1 MIYKSSAPTISQLTN
16 CLRAFLIKA
25 FPPIAVC
32 CAAAKDFNTLTFPG
46 DVLPQ
51 FSSTCHNSVRS
62 RNRFSIQCVV
72 CPLYQDKCT
81 RQGVFSK
88 LSCSGDLDG
97 ISQTIVHHKSQLH
110 QSALA
115 YSSGSSA
122 TVTTAQSSL
131 SGKETRQK
139 TIFQALKVDEP
150 NTKVTNCLGFFENQE
165 IVESLKGSAGI
176 RRMTTKSVFI
186 RKRSQGKFHCFS
198 QAGHEKCVNWAG
210 WKERHPEEA
219 EQLRN
224 SRSSRVAYNQTLC

>member
-1 MIYKSSAPTISQLTN
+1 MFCNKALLTSRIWNNANIKDLSPQEFHCQNFEQYLSVSVPKPLSRVNNEKQMMIYKSSAPTISPLTN

-32 CAAAKDFNTLTFPG
+32 CAAVNDFSSLTFPG
-46 DVLPQ
+46 DVLPH

-62 RNRFSIQCVV
+62 RNRFPIQCLV

-115 YSSGSSA
+115 YFSGSSA
-122 TVTTAQSSL
+122 TVTTVPSTLTPKNDFQGPE
-131 SGKETRQK
+131 SG
-139 TIFQALKVDEP
+139 
-150 NTKVTNCLGFFENQE
+150 
-165 IVESLKGSAGI
+165 
-176 RRMTTKSVFI
+176 
-186 RKRSQGKFHCFS
+186 
-198 QAGHEKCVNWAG
+198 
-210 WKERHPEEA
+210 
-219 EQLRN
+219 
-224 SRSSRVAYNQTLC
+224 

>member
-1 MIYKSSAPTISQLTN
+1 MRPLNSICFFFFVPKPLPRVNSEKRMMIYKSSAPTTSQLTN
-16 CLRAFLIKA
+16 YLRAFLIKA

-32 CAAAKDFNTLTFPG
+32 CAAAKDFNSLTFPG

-72 CPLYQDKCT
+72 CPLYEDKCT

-115 YSSGSSA
+115 YFNGSST

-131 SGKETRQK
+131 SGKETR
-139 TIFQALKVDEP
+139 
-150 NTKVTNCLGFFENQE
+150 
-165 IVESLKGSAGI
+165 
-176 RRMTTKSVFI
+176 
-186 RKRSQGKFHCFS
+186 
-198 QAGHEKCVNWAG
+198 
-210 WKERHPEEA
+210 
-219 EQLRN
+219 
-224 SRSSRVAYNQTLC
+224 

>member
-1 MIYKSSAPTISQLTN
+1 M
-16 CLRAFLIKA
+16 
-25 FPPIAVC
+25 
-32 CAAAKDFNTLTFPG
+32 
-46 DVLPQ
+46 
-51 FSSTCHNSVRS
+51 
-62 RNRFSIQCVV
+62 V

-115 YSSGSSA
+115 YFSGSST

-165 IVESLKGSAGI
+165 IVESLKDSAGI
-176 RRMTTKSVFI
+176 RRMTAKSLFI

-224 SRSSRVAYNQTLC
+224 SRSSRAAYITVNKKVYLDGKSIFINAAINSLDPLCLGKPSGNINHPFTCDNCYKLGHYLIDLQKKGLKQN